1 MTATYN
7 YEMTLSLLQRAVDE
21 KGEDYNP
28 RGCYYYDELRQPKC
42 IVGHVLSY
50 IDSSEGVIRRF
61 IMSEPLG
68 IEGLIEGLPS
78 RNSTRISKIAPELE
92 RLGVS
97 FDKDALHLMDY
108 TQNSQDCNVPW
119 GAALRGAIYDVKGAD
134 A

>member
-1 MTATYN
+1 MTTTYN
-7 YEMTLSLLQRAVDE
+7 YDQTLALLQRAVDE

-50 IDSSEGVIRRF
+50 IDTDGAISDFLLSDPFYRDGA
-61 IMSEPLG
+61 PT
-68 IEGLIEGLPS
+68 
-78 RNSTRISKIAPELE
+78 RNSTRIIKMAPELE

-108 TQNSQDCNVPW
+108 TQISQDCNVPW

>member
-7 YEMTLSLLQRAVDE
+7 YEMTLALLQRAVDE

-50 IDSSEGVIRRF
+50 IDTDGAISDFLLSDPVYRDGVT
-61 IMSEPLG
+61 
-68 IEGLIEGLPS
+68 
-78 RNSTRISKIAPELE
+78 RNSTRIIKVAPELE

-97 FDKDALHLMDY
+97 FDRDALHLMDY
-108 TQNSQDCNVPW
+108 TQISQDCNVPW

>member
-50 IDSSEGVIRRF
+50 IDTDGAISDFLLSDPVYRDGVT
-61 IMSEPLG
+61 
-68 IEGLIEGLPS
+68 

-108 TQNSQDCNVPW
+108 TQISQDCNVPW